1 MKKLRLAHL
10 CESRRVSELGTLCGS
25 LGLKKAV
32 GVSVYKINYAVMKFR
47 VGVTYSTALYDPTF
61 CQRKFDCLYAV
72 PLSVMCRKDY

>member
-61 CQRKFDCLYAV
+61 SQRKLDCFDAV
-72 PLSVMCRKDY
+72 ALAVVSR